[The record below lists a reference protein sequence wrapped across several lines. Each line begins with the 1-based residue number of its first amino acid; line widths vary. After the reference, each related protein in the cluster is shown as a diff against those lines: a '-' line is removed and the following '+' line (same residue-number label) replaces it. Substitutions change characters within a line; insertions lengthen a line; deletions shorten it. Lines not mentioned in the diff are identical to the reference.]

1 MQSFGPN
8 HLIAIVMII
17 VIGLGLIFKGF
28 GVTDRREQVV
38 SEVSYIAGPAR
49 PLDTQEIGRRAD
61 DVPPPIT
68 RPQNELVEI
77 QLETQELVAEIAPGV
92 TYTYWTFNGTVPGPM
107 LRVKEGDDV
116 RITLTHGHGGV
127 AHESIEV
134 NGFEKLA
141 FAESFIKTQTAH
153 ADTGHNHEDPH
164 MSGSNEGMHAMEGHA
179 LHSVDLHAVTGPG
192 GGAMLTQVG
201 HDGPKSFQFKA
212 TKPGVYVYHCA
223 SPHIPTHIA
232 NGMYGLIIVEPKEG
246 MKSVDKEFYVMQGEF
261 YTKGKTGEKGHQEF
275 SFEKL
280 LDESPTYFTFNGR
293 TNALTGTRAMKAKV
307 GDRVRMYVGV
317 GSHIPSNFHIIGEVI
332 DELYVDGSLSSPP
345 IKDVQTTMIPAG
357 GAIVIEF
364 EVEVPGSYLLVDHSL
379 TRAIDKGAIAELLVE
394 GAENAEVFRAI
405 TQ

>member
-8 HLIAIVMII
+8 HLVVIVMILI
-17 VIGLGLIFKGF
+17 IGLGLIFSGS
-28 GVTDRREQVV
+28 GDVDVPARIP
-38 SEVSYIAGPAR
+38 SDISYVIGPAR
-49 PLDTQEIGRRAD
+49 PVGTPEIGKRAD
-61 DVPPPIT
+61 DVLPPIT
-68 RPQNELVEI
+68 RTQNELVDI

-116 RITLTHGHGGV
+116 RITLTHGTGGM

-134 NGFEKLA
+134 SGFETLA

-153 ADTGHNHEDPH
+153 ADTGHNHGDPH
-164 MSGSNEGMHAMEGHA
+164 MSGGAAGMHAMEGHA
-179 LHSVDLHAVTGPG
+179 SHSIDLHAVNGPG

-232 NGMYGLIIVEPKEG
+232 NGMYGLIVVEPKEG
-246 MKSVDKEFYVMQGEF
+246 MKPVDKEFYVMQGEF
-261 YTKGKTGEKGHQEF
+261 YTKGKIGEKGHQEF
-275 SFEKL
+275 SLEKL
-280 LDESPTYFTFNGR
+280 LDESPTYFAFNGR

-307 GDRVRMYVGV
+307 GDRVRMYIGV

-332 DELYVDGSLSSPP
+332 DELYIDGSLSSPP
-345 IKDVQTTMIPAG
+345 IKDVQTTLIPAG
-357 GAIVIEF
+357 GAIMVEF
-364 EVEVPGSYLLVDHSL
+364 EVDVPGSYLLVDHSL
-379 TRAIDKGAIAELLVE
+379 TRAIDKGAVAELVVE
-394 GAENAEVFRAI
+394 GPENPAVFRGL
-405 TQ
+405 